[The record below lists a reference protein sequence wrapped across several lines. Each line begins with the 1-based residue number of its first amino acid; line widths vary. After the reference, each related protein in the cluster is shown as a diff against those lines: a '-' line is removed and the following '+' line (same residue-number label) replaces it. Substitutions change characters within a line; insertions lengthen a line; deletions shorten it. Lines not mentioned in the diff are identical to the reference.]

1 MEKFTRKDSL
11 NRHNGD
17 VHQLSNFN
25 HNYALNTDT
34 FKQWVYPYKCHSC
47 DRRFKRKENLKQHL
61 NLAACVKSSK
71 CKICHKSFTRNMDLK
86 RHNKT
91 VHNKEKDVE
100 CKTCKQMFTRKDSML
115 RHVKSCQINN

>member
-1 MEKFTRKDSL
+1 MSTP
-11 NRHNGD
+11 
-17 VHQLSNFN
+17 FN

-34 FKQWVYPYKCHSC
+34 IKQLVYPYKCQLC
-47 DRRFKRKENLKQHL
+47 DRRFKRKENLKQHQ
-61 NLAACVKSSK
+61 NLAACVKSHT
-71 CKICHKSFTRNMDLK
+71 CKICHKSFTRNMDLQ

-115 RHVKSCQINN
+115 RHVNAK